1 MSYPHYF
8 IVTLWYYM
16 TSDIRSGQQQMN
28 EEIADIYLRM
38 TDPEEREKEQMKKEE
53 RQNVE
58 LTIIDAGL

>member
-1 MSYPHYF
+1 
-8 IVTLWYYM
+8 
-16 TSDIRSGQQQMN
+16 MN